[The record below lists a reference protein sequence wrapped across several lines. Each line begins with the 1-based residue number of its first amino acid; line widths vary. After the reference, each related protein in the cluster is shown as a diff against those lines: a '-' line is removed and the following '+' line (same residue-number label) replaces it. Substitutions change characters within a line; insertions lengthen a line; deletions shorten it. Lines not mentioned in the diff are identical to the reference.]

1 VLATAKKRNE
11 KLSNGLVLDSWALLA
26 YIQAEPAGV
35 KVKSLLIEA
44 AENRQPLWIS
54 SINLG
59 EVWYVLARRSS
70 GAFALHQLSELAHI
84 GIERADVDWA
94 SVLQAADYKS
104 RLKISYADGF
114 APALA
119 KQRNAELVTGD
130 REFRALESEIKI
142 RWL

>member
-1 VLATAKKRNE
+1 MLATAKKRNE

-59 EVWYVLARRSS
+59 EVWYVLAGLFLVPDAS
-70 GAFALHQLSELAHI
+70 ASE
-84 GIERADVDWA
+84 GE
-94 SVLQAADYKS
+94 QY
-104 RLKISYADGF
+104 GC
-114 APALA
+114 
-119 KQRNAELVTGD
+119 
-130 REFRALESEIKI
+130 
-142 RWL
+142 